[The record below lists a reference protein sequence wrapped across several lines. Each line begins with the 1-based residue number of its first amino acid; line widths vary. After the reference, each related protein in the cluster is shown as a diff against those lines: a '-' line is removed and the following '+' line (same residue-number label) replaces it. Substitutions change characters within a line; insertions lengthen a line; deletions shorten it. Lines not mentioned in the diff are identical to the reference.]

1 MMEPKLSVV
10 MCCYNS
16 EKYISETIQS
26 ILNQTFKEFEFIIWD
41 DGSTDNTKRII
52 DSFSDSRIRYFYHEN
67 MGVGKAAKAACREV
81 RSEIIA
87 RIDSDD
93 VCYPERLLTQY
104 EYLLNHPDIDLV
116 GSAVDNMDSQGRYI
130 GINYPYTSPKLI
142 RKIMLRGGDLI
153 CHSTSMYRVSAYKRA
168 GEYPEVM
175 NRVDDILFRRMIK
188 SSKFINLPQ
197 SLVRYRI
204 CENSISSSMWSNP
217 YYEMLAI
224 YANKMVDDEYMLAED
239 FDLYNKLCNRAK
251 EYNKGRLLEVT
262 NKRLR
267 GAVWLKYLSAFSRI
281 KIIRKLI
288 LSAKNIAGYIIY

>member
-1 MMEPKLSVV
+1 
-10 MCCYNS
+10 
-16 EKYISETIQS
+16 
-26 ILNQTFKEFEFIIWD
+26 
-41 DGSTDNTKRII
+41 
-52 DSFSDSRIRYFYHEN
+52 
-67 MGVGKAAKAACREV
+67 
-81 RSEIIA
+81 
-87 RIDSDD
+87 
-93 VCYPERLLTQY
+93 
-104 EYLLNHPDIDLV
+104 
-116 GSAVDNMDSQGRYI
+116 MDSQGRYI

-175 NRVDDILFRRMIK
+175 NREDDILFRRMIK

-224 YANKMVDDEYMLAED
+224 YANKMVDDEYMLVED

-267 GAVWLKYLSAFSRI
+267 GAVWLNYLSAFSRI
-281 KIIRKLI
+281 KIIRKFI